1 MKLSYF
7 DCQFLAQ
14 KLKNIARNPDVDSYD
29 KRYCDTLL
37 PYFERIV
44 ESRPDGVRMSSD
56 VEIAFDDKINER
68 IAELVSQENKVQEK
82 IDLMEKIR
90 ANMTKV
96 GSSPLTRGT
105 RLDGYWSELK
115 RLADRWEKDL
125 SDLKEINEISEAEA
139 KAEGEVLELFWD
151 FIEEVDELAE
161 EVGLYDE
168 EE

>member
-1 MKLSYF
+1 MTVKVI
-7 DCQFLAQ
+7 Q
-14 KLKNIARNPDVDSYD
+14 
-29 KRYCDTLL
+29 CDH
-37 PYFERIV
+37 
-44 ESRPDGVRMSSD
+44 
-56 VEIAFDDKINER
+56 K
-68 IAELVSQENKVQEK
+68 K
-82 IDLMEKIR
+82 
-90 ANMTKV
+90 
-96 GSSPLTRGT
+96 

>member
-1 MKLSYF
+1 MTVKVI
-7 DCQFLAQ
+7 Q
-14 KLKNIARNPDVDSYD
+14 
-29 KRYCDTLL
+29 CDH
-37 PYFERIV
+37 
-44 ESRPDGVRMSSD
+44 
-56 VEIAFDDKINER
+56 K
-68 IAELVSQENKVQEK
+68 K
-82 IDLMEKIR
+82 
-90 ANMTKV
+90 
-96 GSSPLTRGT
+96 

-151 FIEEVDELAE
+151 FIEEVDELAK